1 MVLLN
6 ISPEAKNYG
15 VFLLAFF
22 LFGLSRA
29 AFSQEPVPPVGN
41 PPPQNDVSVLP
52 EVATPVEMS
61 ASDANRIVCG
71 ATIEDVI
78 FSKEKGIAVHYTKK
92 DAFLKFQIVKEGGEM
107 IYATTPAELFVVCG
121 EHVFRIIAIPKRV
134 PSKTVRLMAGS
145 ADQIKS
151 NLSLMKGMPYEE
163 KLLTLIRA
171 VYTDQIP
178 ESFTV
183 TPARKMIDLFRD
195 IEVTLT
201 RTISVEGEGLQVKEY
216 LVQPRGSRVELHE
229 KDFLKVEL
237 AVRPVAITVDRLTL
251 TSGQTARVLI
261 VEQRGEEN

>member
-1 MVLLN
+1 MVLLK

-15 VFLLAFF
+15 VPLLAFF
-22 LFGLSRA
+22 LLGLSQT
-29 AFSQEPVPPVGN
+29 AFGQEPALIP
-41 PPPQNDVSVLP
+41 DDISILP

-78 FSKEKGIAVHYTKK
+78 VSKEKGISIHYTKK

-121 EHVFRIIAIPKRV
+121 EHVFRIIAIPKRI
-134 PSKTVRLMAGS
+134 PSKTVRLITGIT
-145 ADQIKS
+145 DRIKS
-151 NLSLMKGMPYEE
+151 NLSLMRGMAYEE

-178 ESFTV
+178 ESFTI
-183 TPARKMIDLFRD
+183 TPTRKTFDLFRD
-195 IEVTLT
+195 IEITLT
-201 RTISVEGEGLQVKEY
+201 RIISVEGEGLQVKEY
-216 LVQPRGSRVELHE
+216 LVQPKESRVEMHE

-237 AVRPVAITVDRLTL
+237 AVRPVAVTVDRLTL
-251 TSGQTARVLI
+251 TTGQTARVLI
-261 VEQRGEEN
+261 VERRGEGD

>member
-1 MVLLN
+1 MVL
-6 ISPEAKNYG
+6 
-15 VFLLAFF
+15 LLAFF
-22 LFGLSRA
+22 LFGLSRT

-41 PPPQNDVSVLP
+41 LPPQNDVSVLP

-171 VYTDQIP
+171 VYT
-178 ESFTV
+178 
-183 TPARKMIDLFRD
+183 
-195 IEVTLT
+195 EVTLT